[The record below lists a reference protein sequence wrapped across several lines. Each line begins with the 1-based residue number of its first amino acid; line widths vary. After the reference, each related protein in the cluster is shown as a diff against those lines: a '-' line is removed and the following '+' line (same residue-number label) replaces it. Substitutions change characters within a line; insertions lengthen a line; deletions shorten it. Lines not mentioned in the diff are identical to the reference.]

1 MQLNEFQMEAYQY
14 ACYQSPVYPYLALN
28 EEAGE
33 VAGKYGKLLRGD
45 QGDELLEQA
54 LIDPALL
61 PEEVKLGLAK
71 ELGDI
76 LWDVAAAATDLG
88 FSLEEIG
95 DINLAKLYER
105 KMAGVIKGEGD
116 ER

>member
-14 ACYQSPVYPYLALN
+14 ACYESAAYPFLALN

-45 QGDELLEQA
+45 QGHDVSEQA
-54 LIDPALL
+54 LLDPALL
-61 PEEVKLGLAK
+61 PDEVKNAIIK
-71 ELGDI
+71 ELGDV
-76 LWDVAAAATDLG
+76 LWQVSACATDLG
-88 FSLEEIG
+88 YSLEEVG
-95 DINLAKLYER
+95 DIVLGKLYER
-105 KMAGVIKGEGD
+105 KVDGVIKGEGD